1 VDDITYRRAR
11 IAAAAR
17 DSSVSALVR
26 DFLNSLDAGD
36 SEAERLRREERALR
50 DRIDQFSAADRLPR
64 DEAHARGA

>member
-1 VDDITYRRAR
+1 MDDITYRRAR